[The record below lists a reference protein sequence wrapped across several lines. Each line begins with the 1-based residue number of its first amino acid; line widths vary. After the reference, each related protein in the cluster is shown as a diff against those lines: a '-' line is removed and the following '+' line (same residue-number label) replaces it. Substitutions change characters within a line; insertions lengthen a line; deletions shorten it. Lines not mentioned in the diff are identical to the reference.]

1 MRAQDPDPQGMTV
14 DKSDADLFA
23 EEMEGV
29 TPLPADGRAL
39 PRGEPGEPTPA
50 QLARRRAAEAESG
63 DLNPLTL
70 GEVRAV
76 APFDQLAWKQAG
88 VQEGVYRKLRLGRYP
103 LQATLDLHRM
113 TVREARDALYRFVL
127 EAVALDLRTVLVT
140 HGRGERSATPGRI
153 KSYVARWLEDLPE
166 VLAFHSAQR
175 QHGGFGAPYVLLR
188 KSPEKRNDNRERF
201 ARRR

>member
-1 MRAQDPDPQGMTV
+1 MK
-14 DKSDADLFA
+14 KSDADLFA
-23 EEMEGV
+23 EEMAGV

-39 PRGEPGEPTPA
+39 PRGQPGEPTPA
-50 QLARRRAAEAESG
+50 QLARRRAAEARAG

-70 GEVRAV
+70 GEVRPV
-76 APFDQLAWKQAG
+76 APFDELAWKKDG

-113 TVREARDALYRFVL
+113 TVREARDALYAFVL
-127 EAVALDLRTVLVT
+127 EAVALDLRTVLIT
-140 HGRGERSATPGRI
+140 HGRGDRSATPARI

-175 QHGGFGAPYVLLR
+175 QHGGYGATYALLR
-188 KSPEKRNDNRERF
+188 KSPEKRMDNKERF
-201 ARRR
+201 ARRG